1 MVDLGT
7 DRFIRQMDDEA
18 SLLPRKLQS
27 ALEQALEQRN
37 DIINLD
43 SDSESDEEVNS
54 LNSLVSEA
62 FIRFF
67 LEAMGHYSLFLTQ
80 GERGG
85 ERLFQ
90 RQAFRKSVAS
100 KSIRR
105 FLGVF
110 MESQMF
116 AGFIQD
122 RERRKCRAKGLF
134 EQRVEQYLEELPDT
148 EQSGVN
154 KFLKGL
160 GNKMKFLHK
169 KN

>member
-18 SLLPRKLQS
+18 TLLPRKLQS

-37 DIINLD
+37 DIINQD
-43 SDSESDEEVNS
+43 SDSESDEECNS
-54 LNSLVSEA
+54 LSSVVSEA

-67 LEAMGHYSLFLTQ
+67 LETIGHYSLFLTQ
-80 GERGG
+80 NERGD
-85 ERLFQ
+85 RVFQ
-90 RQAFRKSVAS
+90 RDAFRKSVAS
-100 KSIRR
+100 KSVRR

-122 RERRKCRAKGLF
+122 RELRKSRAKGLF
-134 EQRVEQYLEELPDT
+134 EERVEQYLEELPDT
-148 EQSGVN
+148 EQSAVN
-154 KFLKGL
+154 KFLRGL
-160 GNKMKFLHK
+160 GK
-169 KN
+169 